1 MKERAIIQL
10 FSFTHLSLS
19 SFLASF
25 CLSDPRLISKAL
37 IERSQHQLLRERARE
52 TADWLI
58 FSEPRTS
65 SFQKQIAFFF
75 FFLSSS
81 FNHGYVYGRRERLR
95 TAAVNGRVVSPAVN
109 VNPDDCRLL
118 RRELGEAAP
127 KVCEQTA
134 GVPYEIRWRANR
146 SKTPHRTV
154 NP

>member
-75 FFLSSS
+75 FFFSRHL
-81 FNHGYVYGRRERLR
+81 LI
-95 TAAVNGRVVSPAVN
+95 TAMF
-109 VNPDDCRLL
+109 
-118 RRELGEAAP
+118 
-127 KVCEQTA
+127 TA
-134 GVPYEIRWRANR
+134 GGRGSARQP
-146 SKTPHRTV
+146 
-154 NP
+154 